1 MNQDRR
7 LTLPLL
13 LMGAV
18 LLLAACG
25 TGAPPAAVPPEAAGL
40 TWRECLIAPDAT
52 DWRQAEGCFGEQ
64 FWPAWD
70 DADRAAAGV
79 QTERGHRLTIGA
91 DVFETRVVATPI
103 PNLDLYLLT
112 RNGRWSKAYLGCF
125 TTYSPDLGLL
135 AAAGQ
140 AVWAFDD
147 GRTSTVVHGGT
158 DLRSAYAADAVYA
171 PYALDGKLIVV
182 ARRGEQYVVVYDGR
196 QAGPAFDAITI
207 AYCCEP
213 AMYTARG
220 GAGRYTFWGE
230 RQGER
235 YAVEISEK

>member
-1 MNQDRR
+1 MNQNR
-7 LTLPLL
+7 PSILL
-13 LMGAV
+13 LLIGAV

-25 TGAPPAAVPPEAAGL
+25 ASAPPAAVSPEAAGL
-40 TWRECLIAPDAT
+40 AWRERPIAPGAT
-52 DWRQAEGCFGEQ
+52 DWRQAEAYFGEQ

-79 QTERGHRLTIGA
+79 RTERGHRLTIGTG
-91 DVFETRVVATPI
+91 VFETRMVAIPI
-103 PNLDLYLLT
+103 LNLDLYLLA
-112 RNGRWSKAYLGCF
+112 RNGRLNKVHLGRF

-135 AAAGQ
+135 SVADQAA
-140 AVWAFDD
+140 WAFDD
-147 GRTSTVVHGGT
+147 GRTSTVVYGGA

-182 ARRGEQYVVVYDGR
+182 ARRGEQYIVVYDG
-196 QAGPAFDAITI
+196 QQVGPTFDAITI

-230 RQGER
+230 RRGVR
-235 YAVEISEK
+235 YAVQISKK